1 MQSTNSTQ
9 KYPENI
15 LVKENLMMKKEIQAR
30 EEFNIAI
37 EKKKISYRIL
47 SQTTIGVESK
57 LNER

>member
-1 MQSTNSTQ
+1 
-9 KYPENI
+9 
-15 LVKENLMMKKEIQAR
+15 MMKKEIQAR

>member
-9 KYPENI
+9 KYSENI

-37 EKKKISYRIL
+37 EKKLSYRIL
-47 SQTTIGVESK
+47 
-57 LNER
+57 